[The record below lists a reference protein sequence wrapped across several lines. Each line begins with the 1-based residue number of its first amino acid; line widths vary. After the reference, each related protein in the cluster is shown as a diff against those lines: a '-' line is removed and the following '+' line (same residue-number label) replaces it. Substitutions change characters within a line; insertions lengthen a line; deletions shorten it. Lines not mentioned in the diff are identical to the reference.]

1 MCGRIGCVWFVRVV
15 GQEPFLDAL
24 YYGASKVSCRG
35 RVFEVFRE
43 LSPELVSPICSRV
56 TEVQMAYCFGLYAFR
71 AGGIR
76 GAVFV
81 FPNADR

>member
-1 MCGRIGCVWFVRVV
+1 MTEFDHKG
-15 GQEPFLDAL
+15 PFLDAL
-24 YYGASKVSCRG
+24 YNGASKVSCSG

-43 LSPELVSPICSRV
+43 LSAELVSPICSRV

-76 GAVFV
+76 CAVCV
-81 FPNADR
+81 FPNADQ